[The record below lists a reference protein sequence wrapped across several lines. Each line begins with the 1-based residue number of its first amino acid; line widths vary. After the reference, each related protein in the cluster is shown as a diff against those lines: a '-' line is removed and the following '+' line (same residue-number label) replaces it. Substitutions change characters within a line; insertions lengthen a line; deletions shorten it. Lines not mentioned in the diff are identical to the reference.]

1 VPSESD
7 NAPVDPRVD
16 PKEKLWDDTYVSV
29 LYPVW
34 MEELVNAWLLAF
46 WSRINFVGSLLVA
59 VTSTGSAVA
68 VWLQKFDQSWKAIA
82 LLASLSSILLTV
94 ATVAERDKNQGK
106 FYSDFKQLRLNVVA
120 FGQDIDSMDIG
131 DIPEARKR
139 FRELRD
145 QGNKLI
151 ANAPP
156 DIALTRGRKEKIQEE
171 LDTILR
177 KEGYLV

>member
-1 VPSESD
+1 METGPT
-7 NAPVDPRVD
+7 DPRVD
-16 PKEKLWDDTYVSV
+16 AKEKLWDDTYDSV

-46 WSRINFVGSLLVA
+46 WSRINFIGSLLVA

-68 VWLQKFDQSWKAIA
+68 VWLQKFDQTWKAIA

-94 ATVAERDKNQGK
+94 ATVAERVKTQGK
-106 FYSDFKQLRLNVVA
+106 FYSEFKQLRLNVVA
-120 FGQDIDSMDIG
+120 FGQDIDSMDIA
-131 DIPEARKR
+131 EARKK

-145 QGNKLI
+145 EGNKLI
-151 ANAPP
+151 SSAPP